1 MITNTKQSV
10 KISLN
15 FCQTRDNPKSVSE
28 VANPAGA
35 VKVKVH
41 GAFSANLDRPARVR
55 FVVIKACQH
64 QGCLHAS
71 FDFGCRGTVFL
82 PPGSG
87 ENVPQF
93 DVRFDTGDEGR
104 GLVYLP
110 PLPEN
115 GQAFCSLPLTKTPP
129 VFLPVQAGRESDAP
143 ASPVSCASRY
153 NTLHL
158 ASKVVCQRG
167 PAAPL
172 KTPAHINPSIN
183 LLYNSLCGLTK
194 ATNCDTIRA

>member
-1 MITNTKQSV
+1 MA
-10 KISLN
+10 L
-15 FCQTRDNPKSVSE
+15 
-28 VANPAGA
+28 
-35 VKVKVH
+35 
-41 GAFSANLDRPARVR
+41 SAPTLTAPARVR
-55 FVVIKACQH
+55 FAVGKAGKH
-64 QGCLHAS
+64 QRCMPAS
-71 FDFGCRGTVFL
+71 FDFGCWGAVFL
-82 PPGSG
+82 PPEVGG
-87 ENVPQF
+87 NAPHF
-93 DVRFDTGDEGR
+93 DVRFDTGGEGR
-104 GLVYLP
+104 ELVYLP

-172 KTPAHINPSIN
+172 ETPAHINPSIN

>member
-15 FCQTRDNPKSVSE
+15 FCQIRDNLKSVSE
-28 VANPAGA
+28 IANPSGA

-41 GAFSANLDRPARVR
+41 GAFSANLDSPARVR
-55 FVVIKACQH
+55 SVVIKAGKH
-64 QGCLHAS
+64 QGCLPAS
-71 FDFGCRGTVFL
+71 FDFGCRGAVLL
-82 PPGSG
+82 PPGIDG
-87 ENVPQF
+87 NVPHF

-110 PLPEN
+110 LLPEN

-143 ASPVSCASRY
+143 RFPRQSRQQ
-153 NTLHL
+153 
-158 ASKVVCQRG
+158 V
-167 PAAPL
+167 
-172 KTPAHINPSIN
+172 
-183 LLYNSLCGLTK
+183 
-194 ATNCDTIRA
+194 